1 MKRLLISILLGFGL
15 AAVVP
20 ALAQAPASAP
30 AGTTGQCKDGSWST
44 GATKK
49 GACRGHKGVKEW
61 YGAAASATAT
71 GSAGGETAAPA
82 KTSRASRHASADEGA
97 AAAAA
102 RPADATGQCKDGSW
116 TTGATKKGACRG
128 HKGVREWFGAAAGT
142 SAAATTSSP
151 AATSTSASASSP
163 GATGVPPT
171 PKPVDATGQ
180 CNAGTWYTGTTKKGA
195 CRGHRGVKEWFG
207 PANPV
212 PTPASAP
219 APMPASPAPRPAPPA
234 AVPGAPSSPAATAP
248 HAGMPAALNPAN
260 RTQAAGGGAGK
271 VWLNTE
277 SKVYHCQNDEW
288 YGKTKQGEY
297 VSESDAV
304 AKGAHAAHGKACSK

>member
-1 MKRLLISILLGFGL
+1 MKRLLVSILLGFGIVV
-15 AAVVP
+15 AVP

-30 AGTTGQCKDGSWST
+30 AGTTGQCKDGSWTT
-44 GATKK
+44 GAAKK

-61 YGAAASATAT
+61 YGAAVSATAA
-71 GSAGGETAAPA
+71 GSAASDTAAPA
-82 KTSRASRHASADEGA
+82 KQSRASRHASTDNG

-116 TTGATKKGACRG
+116 TTGAAKKGACRG

-142 SAAATTSSP
+142 GATATTSS
-151 AATSTSASASSP
+151 TSA

-171 PKPVDATGQ
+171 PKPADATGQ
-180 CNAGTWYTGTTKKGA
+180 CNDGTWYTGATKKGA

-212 PTPASAP
+212 PTPANAP
-219 APMPASPAPRPAPPA
+219 APMPASPAPRPAPPTP
-234 AVPGAPSSPAATAP
+234 VPGAPSSSPATAP

-304 AKGAHAAHGKACSK
+304 DRGAHAAHGKSCSK